1 MKSVAF
7 FVSLQPNM
15 QINDKLTNVILA
27 VVAAVLLVLCIA
39 SVVR

>member
-1 MKSVAF
+1 
-7 FVSLQPNM
+7 M

-27 VVAAVLLVLCIA
+27 VVAVALLVLCIA

>member
-1 MKSVAF
+1 
-7 FVSLQPNM
+7 M

-27 VVAAVLLVLCIA
+27 IVAAVLLVLCIA